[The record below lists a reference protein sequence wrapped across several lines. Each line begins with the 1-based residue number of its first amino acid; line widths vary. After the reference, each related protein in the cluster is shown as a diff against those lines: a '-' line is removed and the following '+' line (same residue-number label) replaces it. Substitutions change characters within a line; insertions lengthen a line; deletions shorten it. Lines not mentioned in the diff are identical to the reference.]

1 MTDIQKYANGGRSFG
16 WWQGLEEVF
25 ADFQGLYSWD
35 GVCWVQKC
43 LAVAAEFLLTLDSLE
58 ESLEVAGTES
68 LVAAALDDL
77 DEDSGAVLDGL
88 GEDLEQVTG
97 LVVVNK
103 DIELLDDVQVL
114 SDLGGRALETET
126 QVLIVGGGDAQE
138 VHATGTEVADSLD
151 DVGGVEG
158 NVLDTGTTVV
168 LAVLGDLG
176 LLLAHS
182 GLVDGHLD
190 LLGGVSHDDG
200 AESRVLGVDLGVI
213 DGPEAVEAE
222 LLLVHL
228 AGLEHLTVG
237 LVADTVVNVVQAD
250 DGEDVLERVLGA
262 GKDVSGEEE
271 TLVSVALDKGVL
283 GVTIGG
289 NGGHPDRAV
298 LVLLL
303 EGGADGLGTLL
314 DGAVVDGLDIVDG
327 EGNILDT
334 ITVEGEVVGEDLV
347 VGVQGRH
354 EDKGDLVLLD
364 DVGADITVTG
374 LEAAVGDLLEAEASA
389 VEGSS
394 LLGVS
399 DPEDDVVESLVVSNV
414 L

>member
-1 MTDIQKYANGGRSFG
+1 MK
-16 WWQGLEEVF
+16 
-25 ADFQGLYSWD
+25 D
-35 GVCWVQKC
+35 GVVAERC
-43 LAVAAEFLLTLDSLE
+43 LAVAAEFLLALDGLE
-58 ESLEVAGTES
+58 ESLEVTGTES
-68 LVAAALDDL
+68 LVAATLDDL
-77 DEDSGAVLDGL
+77 NEDSGAVLNGL
-88 GEDLEQVTG
+88 GEDLEQVAG

-103 DIELLDDVQVL
+103 DVELLDGVQVL
-114 SDLGGRALETET
+114 SNLGGGALETEA
-126 QVLIVGGGDAQE
+126 QVLVVGGGDGQE
-138 VHATGTEVADSLD
+138 VHATSTEVANSLD

-158 NVLDTGTTVV
+158 DMLNTGTAVV
-168 LAVLGDLG
+168 LAVLSDLR

-190 LLGGVSHDDG
+190 LLGGVGHDDG

-237 LVADTVVNVVQAD
+237 LVADAVVDEVQAD
-250 DGEDVLERVLGA
+250 NGEDVLEGVLVA
-262 GKDVSGEEE
+262 GENVSGEEK

-283 GVTIGG
+283 GVTVGG
-289 NGGHPDRAV
+289 DGGHHDRAV

-303 EGGADGLGTLL
+303 EGSADGLGALL
-314 DGAVVDGLDIVDG
+314 DGAVVDGLDIVDS

-334 ITVEGEVVGEDLV
+334 ITVESEVVGEDLV
-347 VGVQGRH
+347 AGVQGRH
-354 EDKGDLVLLD
+354 EDEGDLVLLD
-364 DVGADITVTG
+364 NVGADITVAG
-374 LEAAVGDLLEAEASA
+374 LEAAVGDLLEAEAGA

-394 LLGVS
+394 LLSVS